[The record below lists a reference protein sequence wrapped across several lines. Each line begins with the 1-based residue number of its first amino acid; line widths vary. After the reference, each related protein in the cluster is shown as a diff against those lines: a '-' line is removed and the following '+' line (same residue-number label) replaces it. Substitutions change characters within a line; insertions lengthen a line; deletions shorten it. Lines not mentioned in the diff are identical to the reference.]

1 MMDASF
7 VALCFSPVLAGFY
20 FFGGNEV
27 VLMIILFFLP
37 AAAEVSMASGKTPTP
52 DLLKA
57 EEQQT
62 VVGARAP
69 TAVKS
74 PTDMYWQTSA
84 STPKQGW
91 GDRLAL

>member
-1 MMDASF
+1 MMDPSF
-7 VALCFSPVLAGFY
+7 AALCFSPVLAGFY
-20 FFGGNEV
+20 FFGGNQV
-27 VLMIILFFLP
+27 VLMILFVFLP

-62 VVGARAP
+62 VVGARTP

-74 PTDMYWQTSA
+74 PTDTYW
-84 STPKQGW
+84 
-91 GDRLAL
+91 